1 MTRILWQT
9 LGLTALA
16 LGGIGV
22 VLPILPTTP
31 FMILAAFAF
40 GKSSPRL
47 RARLEAHRVF
57 GPAIRDWEA
66 HGAIHRRYKI
76 TACVVMALVF
86 LGSVVAGLRP
96 AILLIQG
103 VCMGAAALFV
113 VTRPGGGPAR

>member
-1 MTRILWQT
+1 MARVLWQS
-9 LGLTALA
+9 LGFMALA
-16 LGGIGV
+16 LGGVGAI
-22 VLPILPTTP
+22 LPILPTTP

-47 RARLEAHRVF
+47 RAWLEAHRLF

-66 HGAIHRRYKI
+66 HGAIHPRYKI
-76 TACVVMALVF
+76 TACAVMALVF

-103 VCMGAAALFV
+103 FCMGAAALFV
-113 VTRPGGGPAR
+113 VTRPGGGRAR